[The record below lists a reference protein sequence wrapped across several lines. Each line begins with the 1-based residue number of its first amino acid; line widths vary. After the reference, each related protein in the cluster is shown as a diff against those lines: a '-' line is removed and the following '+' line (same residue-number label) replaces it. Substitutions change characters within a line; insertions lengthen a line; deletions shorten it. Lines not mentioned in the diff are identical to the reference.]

1 MEREQI
7 QAVEVF
13 YSYAYRDEFLR
24 NELEKHLMNL
34 SRQGRII
41 NWHNHR
47 ITAGKEW
54 AQEIDMHINTAQ
66 LILLLISPDF
76 LASDYCYELEMKRA
90 LERHKA
96 DDALVIPILL
106 RPVDWKDAPFGQLQA
121 LPMNGKP
128 ITSWSGRNGRDKAF
142 LEVTLGIRTAI
153 DAITGRYKI
162 ANIKDPTTT
171 TAALFQ
177 TKALAFFHT
186 SKAEMLYGR
195 GFYEEALAFYE
206 EALRLDPNDTDSYI
220 GKGDALYKLGR
231 YEEALA
237 FYEEALRLDPND
249 TDSYIGKGDTL
260 YKLERYEE
268 ALAFYEEALRLDPN
282 NVDAY
287 DGKTETLVKLHYD
300 EEILFTLSAKA
311 KSFSILRRYEEALVI
326 YERALHLDA
335 NNLDALL
342 GKASVFSILGRPKEA
357 LVIYERAL
365 HLDANNLDALLGKAP
380 ILHSLAHHEE
390 ALAIYD
396 QILRLD
402 AKNLNILLKKASV
415 LYELRRDEEARATMN
430 QVSRLIN

>member
-24 NELEKHLMNL
+24 NELEKHLMIL

-206 EALRLDPNDTDSYI
+206 EALRLDPN
-220 GKGDALYKLGR
+220 
-231 YEEALA
+231 
-237 FYEEALRLDPND
+237 
-249 TDSYIGKGDTL
+249 
-260 YKLERYEE
+260 
-268 ALAFYEEALRLDPN
+268 

>member
-237 FYEEALRLDPND
+237 FYEEALRLDPN
-249 TDSYIGKGDTL
+249 
-260 YKLERYEE
+260 
-268 ALAFYEEALRLDPN
+268 

>member
-268 ALAFYEEALRLDPN
+268 ALTFYEEALRLDPNDTGSYIGKGDALDKLGRYEEALAFYEEALRLDPN

-380 ILHSLAHHEE
+380 ILHS
-390 ALAIYD
+390 
-396 QILRLD
+396 
-402 AKNLNILLKKASV
+402 
-415 LYELRRDEEARATMN
+415 
-430 QVSRLIN
+430 